1 MSAIARAAS
10 EIAGRAG
17 AVGAAVAGAGA
28 GSVGPLAVGLAA
40 KMVEQ
45 IHAGA
50 KFEGRVTFDLPG
62 PFDPVV
68 DVIAE
73 VRLDDGHLRIK
84 ELHIKPS
91 L

>member
-1 MSAIARAAS
+1 MSIARAGA
-10 EIAGRAG
+10 ELAGKMA
-17 AVGAAVAGAGA
+17 AMGAAASGAGA
-28 GSVGPLAVGLAA
+28 GTAVAAAAGLAG
-40 KMVEQ
+40 KVIEQ

-68 DVIAE
+68 DVSAE